1 MVARE
6 LVVRGAPEE
15 VVYRAALALRRLGAR
30 IVRYDTGEASLEAR
44 AGRRLLPQV
53 VRVRARPEGEAAT
66 RVVIDTDRRDWR
78 ALVRQ
83 LAAELETAEW
93 R

>member
-1 MVARE
+1 MAPRE
-6 LVVRGAPEE
+6 LLVPATPEE

-30 IVRYDTGEASLEAR
+30 VIRYDAGAGTLEAR

-53 VRVRARPEGEAAT
+53 VRVRARQEKEGAT
-66 RVVIDTDRRDWR
+66 RVVVETDRTDWR

-83 LAAELETAEW
+83 LAAELAAADW

>member
-1 MVARE
+1 MAARE
-6 LVVRGAPEE
+6 LVVPAAPEE

-30 IVRYDTGEASLEAR
+30 ITRYDAGGTMLEAR

-53 VRVRARPEGEAAT
+53 VRVSARAEGDTAT
-66 RVVIDTDRRDWR
+66 RVVIQTDRRDWR
-78 ALVRQ
+78 ALARQ
-83 LAAELETAEW
+83 LAADLEAAVW